1 MRVFGRPVTKGVDD
15 ARGVTLVYRK
25 LVRRMELEGETN
37 FKFVLHRQTTM
48 TMLDGVVHERH
59 PSVTVVCMSA
69 FEPNSLRDLLR
80 EMVGVDTHPSSL
92 SNASP
97 VTPRP
102 QTFSQ
107 STFSPSNDDAISHP
121 RKEHSYSP
129 LFRIKCRLPNYP
141 WSARYII
148 PEARSDPVDE
158 WQQARDGRAGVRG
171 YRETFGVAACGE
183 GERDDE
189 SGERGS

>member
-1 MRVFGRPVTKGVDD
+1 MDVLSYFEWRDHGAQARKAGLGDLTGLSERARPTTQVDLTDPLKMRVFGRPVTKGVDD

-80 EMVGVDTHPSSL
+80 GMVGVDTNLSSL
-92 SNASP
+92 SSASP

-107 STFSPSNDDAISHP
+107 STFSSSNDGAISHP
-121 RKEHSYSP
+121 RK
-129 LFRIKCRLPNYP
+129 
-141 WSARYII
+141 
-148 PEARSDPVDE
+148 
-158 WQQARDGRAGVRG
+158 
-171 YRETFGVAACGE
+171 
-183 GERDDE
+183 
-189 SGERGS
+189 